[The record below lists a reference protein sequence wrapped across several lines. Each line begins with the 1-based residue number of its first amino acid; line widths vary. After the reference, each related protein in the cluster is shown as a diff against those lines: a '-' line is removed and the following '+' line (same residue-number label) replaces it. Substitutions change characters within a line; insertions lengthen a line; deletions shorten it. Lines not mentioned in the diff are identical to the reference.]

1 MFDAVA
7 SALAFFYDLWPSY
20 GGAIILLTLAIMLLL
35 TPLSIKGTRSMIAM
49 ARLQPE
55 LKKLQ
60 QKHKGDREKL
70 NQEMLAFYQEHK
82 INPLAGCLPLLLQMP
97 IFIVLYRVID
107 GLGRVQEKVV
117 TADTPAVLRE
127 AAERCT
133 DRAGELCIRG
143 PKYLEPDTSLYQDL
157 AQTVRDGSIHMVSFG
172 IDLTNS
178 MTKALDESIVEAIP
192 FVLLVAL
199 VALTGYV
206 QQKQVSARQQGA
218 PVNPQ
223 QQMLTRLMPGFFAL
237 ISIGIPA
244 GVVLY
249 FVVSNGVRIGQ
260 QYLVTRMEH
269 PAPAGGGRD
278 RAARDGGDN
287 GGSRG
292 RSQPAPPIDTA
303 SEEKPPPAPRGG
315 NPPGNRARKKKK
327 RKR

>member
-20 GGAIILLTLAIMLLL
+20 AGAIILLTLALMLLL

-60 QKHKGDREKL
+60 QKHKNDREKL

-82 INPLAGCLPLLLQMP
+82 INPLAGCLPLILQMP

-107 GLGRVQEKVV
+107 GLGRAQEKLAS
-117 TADTPAVLRE
+117 ADTPEALRQACD
-127 AAERCT
+127 AA
-133 DRAGELCIRG
+133 DRAGEMCIVG
-143 PKYLEPDTSLYQDL
+143 PKYLSPDTSLYQDL
-157 AQTVRDGSIHMVSFG
+157 ARTIKNGSIHMVSFG
-172 IDLTNS
+172 VDLTQS

-199 VALTGYV
+199 VAITGYV
-206 QQKQVSARQQGA
+206 QQRQVSARQKGV

-260 QYLVTRMEH
+260 QYLVTRMDTPSTTASSARERRSEPRDT
-269 PAPAGGGRD
+269 PAD
-278 RAARDGGDN
+278 E
-287 GGSRG
+287 
-292 RSQPAPPIDTA
+292 PPIDTP
-303 SEEKPPPAPRGG
+303 SQERPRPGTAPRGG
-315 NPPGNRARKKKK
+315 AGAAPANRARKKKK
-327 RKR
+327 KRKR

>member
-20 GGAIILLTLAIMLLL
+20 GGAIILLTLAIMLVL

-60 QKHKGDREKL
+60 QQHKDDREKL

-107 GLGRVQEKVV
+107 GLGRAQQKLV
-117 TADTPAVLRE
+117 TADTPESLQRVACE
-127 AAERCT
+127 AAA
-133 DRAGELCIRG
+133 RAGEQCVVG
-143 PKYLEPDTSLYQDL
+143 PKYLSPDTSLYQDL
-157 AQTVRDGSIHMVSFG
+157 AETIRNGSIHMVSFG

-178 MTKALDESIVEAIP
+178 MTKALEESVVEAIP

-206 QQKQVSARQQGA
+206 QQKQISARQQGA

-249 FVVSNGVRIGQ
+249 FIVSNGVRIGQ
-260 QYLVTRMEH
+260 QYLVTRMES
-269 PAPAGGGRD
+269 PSPPAGRARGEGGRPSPGVD
-278 RAARDGGDN
+278 
-287 GGSRG
+287 
-292 RSQPAPPIDTA
+292 PATTTDAP
-303 SEEKPPPAPRGG
+303 SEEKAPPAAGARGGSGPPP
-315 NPPGNRARKKKK
+315 NRARKKKK